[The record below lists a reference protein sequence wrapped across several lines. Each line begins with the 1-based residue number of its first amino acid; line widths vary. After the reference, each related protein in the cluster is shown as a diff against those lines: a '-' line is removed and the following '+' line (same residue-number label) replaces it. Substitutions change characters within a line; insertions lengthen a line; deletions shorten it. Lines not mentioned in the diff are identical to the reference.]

1 MTDDSGNYIS
11 NEKNEDNY
19 NLKGRLLISAPF
31 LDDIFKRSVI
41 LVTENNQEGSVG
53 FILNKETDFK
63 LHEIIEDFPEFNSK
77 VFIGGPVQQ
86 DSLNFIH
93 RAGEILN
100 DSFEISDGIYWG
112 GNLDHL
118 KLLIE
123 SNALSP
129 DDFRFYL
136 GYSGWG
142 SGQLENELS
151 TKSWYLSNP
160 HPDNI
165 FNDESSSLWSR
176 ILRKMG
182 NEYSVISTF
191 PEDPSM
197 N

>member
-11 NEKNEDNY
+11 DEKNEVNY
-19 NLKGRLLISAPF
+19 DLKGRLLLSAPF
-31 LDDIFKRSVI
+31 LNDIFKRSVI
-41 LVTENNQEGSVG
+41 LITENNKEGSVG

-93 RAGEILN
+93 RAGDILN
-100 DSFEISDGIYWG
+100 DSYEISDGIYWG
-112 GNLDHL
+112 GNIDHL

-123 SNALSP
+123 SNALSS
-129 DDFRFYL
+129 DDFRFFL

-151 TKSWYLSNP
+151 TKSWYLGNP
-160 HPDNI
+160 DPDNI
-165 FNDESSSLWSR
+165 FNDESSSLWSK
-176 ILRKMG
+176 ILRRMG

-191 PEDPSM
+191 PEDPSL